1 METLTVY
8 LNDRQVAWLT
18 DDNGAMSLSYL
29 PAYAADLRNEPLSR
43 TLPLRLES
51 YGHQE
56 IEPFLSG
63 LLPDDIIR
71 TRLGRI
77 LQIPRENT
85 FAFLKAIGGECA
97 GAIAFFA
104 EGEAPVQANGRFRRL
119 SDAEASAIL
128 DSLEKRPLDVG
139 EDGFRISGAGAQDK
153 LIACWRRGTVFLPLD
168 GTPSTHIIKTAILDY
183 PDSVENECFSMKLAG
198 ACGLSVAR
206 CRIAVLGGKRRYV
219 CERYDRTEA
228 DGVVRRLHQEDF
240 CQLLRVDPKR
250 KYEVLGGPGIAE
262 SVRLMREMSLTAAD
276 TLEFLRRLVFNFLIG
291 NGDAHGKNFSVLY
304 HGRKAA
310 LSPMYDVMSTVVYP
324 DVSPR
329 MAMKVD
335 GEYAFKWMTRG
346 KFLRQAEKLGF
357 APRTMNKEID
367 RMVKRIARQAP
378 SVAARLSAR
387 FPCDCYARIIDGIS
401 ARSRQLGTMAL
412 AMLAGVCACTVE
424 GGLTC
429 C

>member
-1 METLTVY
+1 MESLTVY
-8 LNDRQVAWLT
+8 LNDRQVARLT

-29 PAYAADLRNEPLSR
+29 PDYAADMRNEPLSH
-43 TLPLRLES
+43 TLPLRREA

-104 EGEAPVQANGRFRRL
+104 EGEVPASVEGRFRRL
-119 SDAEASAIL
+119 SDAEAGAIL
-128 DSLEKRPLDVG
+128 DSLEKRPLDIG
-139 EDGFRISGAGAQDK
+139 ENGFRISGAGAQDK
-153 LIACWRRGTVFLPLD
+153 LIARWKRGTVFLPLD
-168 GTPSTHIIKTAILDY
+168 GTPSTHIIKTAIRDY
-183 PDSVENECFSMKLAG
+183 PDSVENECFSMKLAE
-198 ACGLSVAR
+198 ACGLAVAK
-206 CRIAVLGGKRRYV
+206 CRISVIGGKRRYV
-219 CERYDRTEA
+219 CERYDRMG
-228 DGVVRRLHQEDF
+228 DGGAIRRLHQEDF

-250 KYEVLGGPGIAE
+250 KYEVLGGPGIVE
-262 SVRLMREMSLTAAD
+262 SLRLMREMSLSAAD
-276 TLEFLRRLVFNFLIG
+276 TLEFLRRIVFNFLIG

-310 LSPMYDVMSTVVYP
+310 LSPMYDVMSTAVYP

-329 MAMKVD
+329 MAMKID

-346 KFLRQAEKLGF
+346 KVLRQAEKSGL
-357 APRTMNKEID
+357 APRTMDREID
-367 RMVKRIARQAP
+367 RMVRRITKQAP
-378 SVAARLSAR
+378 TVAAKLSVR
-387 FPCDCYARIIDGIS
+387 FPCACYAKIIDGVL
-401 ARSRQLGTMAL
+401 ARSRQLATS
-412 AMLAGVCACTVE
+412 
-424 GGLTC
+424 
-429 C
+429 